1 MHLENIMQGVQG
13 HKRPHIMTSS
23 LRNVQNTQIYRDK
36 LD

>member
-13 HKRPHIMTSS
+13 RKRPH
-23 LRNVQNTQIYRDK
+23 VQNTQIYRDK